1 MLVPFVP
8 SPPEVVEEMLKCA
21 NLSKDDVLLDLGCG
35 DGRIIKAAKKNFH
48 VRMAIGVE
56 INNDLCLEARDPD
69 VEVVCGDMVLLLET
83 LMPKVTDPDVEVV
96 CGDMVL
102 LLETLMPKVTVIT
115 AYLSTRTNEIIQE
128 KILKL
133 GRKGLRIVSHDFV
146 FEKLRL
152 KETRRVKAMGL
163 LGWTEHTIYCYE
175 L

>member
-1 MLVPFVP
+1 VTLLVPFVP

-35 DGRIIKAAKKNFH
+35 DGRIIKTAKKHFH
-48 VRMAIGVE
+48 VRTAIGVE
-56 INNDLCLEARDPD
+56 INNDLCLEARDLD
-69 VEVVCGDMVLLLET
+69 VEVVCGDMVLLLE
-83 LMPKVTDPDVEVV
+83 
-96 CGDMVL
+96 VL
-102 LLETLMPKVTVIT
+102 IPRVTVIT

-133 GRKGLRIVSHDFV
+133 GRKGLRVVSHDFV

>member
-1 MLVPFVP
+1 MTLLVPFVP

-83 LMPKVTDPDVEVV
+83 LMPKVT
-96 CGDMVL
+96 
-102 LLETLMPKVTVIT
+102 VIT

>member
-1 MLVPFVP
+1 MTLLVPFVP

-69 VEVVCGDMVLLLET
+69 VEVVCGDMVLLLEV
-83 LMPKVTDPDVEVV
+83 LMPR
-96 CGDMVL
+96 
-102 LLETLMPKVTVIT
+102 VTVIT

>member
-35 DGRIIKAAKKNFH
+35 DGRIIKTAKKLFR
-48 VRMAIGVE
+48 VKMGIGVE
-56 INNDLCLEARDPD
+56 INKDLCLEARDPD
-69 VEVVCGDMVLLLET
+69 VEVICGDMVFLS
-83 LMPKVTDPDVEVV
+83 EV
-96 CGDMVL
+96 L
-102 LLETLMPKVTVIT
+102 IPRATVIT
-115 AYLSTRTNEIIQE
+115 AYLSTRANEIIQE

-133 GRKGLRIVSHDFV
+133 GKKGTRVISHDFI
-146 FEKLRL
+146 FERLRL
-152 KETRRVKAMGL
+152 KETRRVKAMGI

>member
-1 MLVPFVP
+1 MTLLVPFVP

-35 DGRIIKAAKKNFH
+35 DGRIIKTAKKHFH
-48 VRMAIGVE
+48 VRTAIGVE
-56 INNDLCLEARDPD
+56 INNDLCLEARDLD
-69 VEVVCGDMVLLLET
+69 VEVVCGDMVLLLE
-83 LMPKVTDPDVEVV
+83 
-96 CGDMVL
+96 VL
-102 LLETLMPKVTVIT
+102 IPRVTVIT

-133 GRKGLRIVSHDFV
+133 GRKGLRVVSHDFV

>member
-69 VEVVCGDMVLLLET
+69 VEVVCGDMVLLLEV
-83 LMPKVTDPDVEVV
+83 LMPR
-96 CGDMVL
+96 
-102 LLETLMPKVTVIT
+102 VTVIT

>member
-35 DGRIIKAAKKNFH
+35 DGRIIKTAKKHFH
-48 VRMAIGVE
+48 VRTAIGVE
-56 INNDLCLEARDPD
+56 INNDLCLEARDLD
-69 VEVVCGDMVLLLET
+69 VEVVCGDMVLLLE
-83 LMPKVTDPDVEVV
+83 
-96 CGDMVL
+96 VL
-102 LLETLMPKVTVIT
+102 IPRVTVIT

-133 GRKGLRIVSHDFV
+133 GRKGLRVVSHDFV